1 MLSLF
6 DILSDAASL
15 RLSVPAEGL
24 CQPGMLQL
32 ELLCSLCHPPWAAE
46 PNQGSRQGLQE
57 LKKKKKT
64 KCPLFS
70 SSGFP
75 GEGGLASFAFLFSV
89 VCCSTN
95 SKYTSRGR
103 IVFHVLVDV

>member
-46 PNQGSRQGLQE
+46 PNQGSRQGLKE
-57 LKKKKKT
+57 LKKKKT
-64 KCPLFS
+64 QMSALFQLRLS
-70 SSGFP
+70 GRGRSGFVC
-75 GEGGLASFAFLFSV
+75 FLIF
-89 VCCSTN
+89 CC
-95 SKYTSRGR
+95 
-103 IVFHVLVDV
+103 LL